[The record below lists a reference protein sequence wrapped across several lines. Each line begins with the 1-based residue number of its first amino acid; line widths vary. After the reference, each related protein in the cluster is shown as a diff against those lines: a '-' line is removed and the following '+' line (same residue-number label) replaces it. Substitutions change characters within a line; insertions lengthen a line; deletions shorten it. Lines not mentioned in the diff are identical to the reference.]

1 MTSPDSTTH
10 PDICLLLRI
19 HAEQRW
25 LISEVV
31 PLVRQLEL
39 PEGVDE
45 DEAGPAMAYLEVVW
59 LEAGRRATETDSAFV
74 DLDPEDQHCSTVLYE
89 KALRYHSAVR
99 RLRQAIDRR
108 VRDITRPFETAPAA
122 QEPANS

>member
-1 MTSPDSTTH
+1 MTSSDITTH

-31 PLVRQLEL
+31 PLLRQLEL
-39 PEGVDE
+39 PDGVGE

-59 LEAGRRATETDSAFV
+59 LEAGRRASETDTAFV
-74 DLDPEDQHCSTVLYE
+74 ELDPDQEDCSTVLYE

-108 VRDITRPFETAPAA
+108 VRDITRPVETAPA

>member
-1 MTSPDSTTH
+1 MTPPDTTTH

-31 PLVRQLEL
+31 PLLRQLEL
-39 PEGVDE
+39 PDGVEE

-59 LEAGRRATETDSAFV
+59 LEAGRRATETDGAFV
-74 DLDPEDQHCSTVLYE
+74 ELDPEDQECSTILYE

-108 VRDITRPFETAPAA
+108 VRDITHPVQATPA